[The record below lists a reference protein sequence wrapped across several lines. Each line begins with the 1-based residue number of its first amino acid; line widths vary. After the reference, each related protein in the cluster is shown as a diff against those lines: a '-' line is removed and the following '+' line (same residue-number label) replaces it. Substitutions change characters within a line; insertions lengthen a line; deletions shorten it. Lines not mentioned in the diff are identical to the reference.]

1 MVLISLKKADL
12 RISRTL
18 YLYMIY
24 ILFLNLT
31 DIITLPLFYIRRNH
45 FLAIMILVSLIVSL
59 GVGRFF
65 SKYCEFTQEK
75 FNRNKIIYFVLVF
88 LIAFL
93 RGLAPDTSNDVS
105 MGRVYW
111 QTPGFVDNISEN
123 VFPAGFTFF
132 FPLSDRLFY
141 YPRILLGYRMGT
153 LFNAMLVM
161 LVFGQICE
169 LYEQILGDRLQNL
182 RVKLAEKSIDQPS
195 FGILTSCMNKE
206 FFAFITISLYY
217 VLADLGTY
225 MIDLVAIPLL
235 LWMLNQISSPRQYAA
250 QQPELLFVALIC
262 GLIFAL
268 KFTNIIFIVPM
279 LVVYLWKNR
288 NAIHLRVFL
297 VAIVLG
303 ILPSLPYFIYA
314 YTSTGNPVYWT
325 FNAIFKSPYYPDVN
339 FKDTRWGPQ
348 NWKEFI
354 FWPLHLIIHPTQ
366 NVSEISKW
374 PQIYLFMGYIGAGY
388 ALIKS
393 RFIKHKSAYVMI
405 ASMFF
410 VFTLLWL
417 KSTGYPRYAIICE
430 MLAVFLILM
439 MIVELLQS
447 NSKWKCAISIALL
460 TVLTAQCALNTVGA
474 ALNMYDW
481 SFREQITRNSLSG
494 SYKLNSK
501 YVFRDQGNIG
511 TEEQRGKIDIFLSTH
526 VRHAIM
532 RALDENARI
541 INGTYIA
548 NELSS
553 VKESKKIDYPA
564 YYFDMVANAEKSG
577 AGIYD
582 VAIANEYGHFTE
594 TANMVGAEIISMEEV
609 HGYYVGRDTPILIG
623 YSMTGREN
631 TCTDLSECPTFTF
644 EQGTKKI
651 DLSGIACLPSY
662 VQWDCD
668 NPILQVT
675 ATVEGQTTELLAL
688 EIPQHE
694 YIQLDEVLDIAEL
707 SKKGD
712 VTITLQ
718 DISGQQITGNIFN
731 LSVVSQS
738 EYQK

>member
-1 MVLISLKKADL
+1 MLSNSKRTDFK
-12 RISRTL
+12 ISRAL
-18 YLYMIY
+18 YIYIIY
-24 ILFLNLT
+24 ILFFSLT
-31 DIITLPLFYIRRNH
+31 DIISLPLFYLNENRFQVIVI
-45 FLAIMILVSLIVSL
+45 LASLFFSL
-59 GVGRFF
+59 GVAYFF
-65 SKYCEFTQEK
+65 AKHCKFKQEK
-75 FNRNKIIYFVLVF
+75 FNKNKIAYWVLIF

-93 RGLAPDTSNDVS
+93 RSLAPDTSNDVS
-105 MGRVYW
+105 MARVYW
-111 QTPGFVDNISEN
+111 QTPGFVDNINEN

-153 LFNAMLVM
+153 LFNAMLVI
-161 LVFGQICE
+161 LIFGQMCE
-169 LYEQILGDRLQNL
+169 LYEQWLGDRLQEL
-182 RVKLAEKSIDQPS
+182 RVKLAEKSTNQPI
-195 FGILTSCMNKE
+195 FGILTSFMNKE
-206 FFAFITISLYY
+206 LFAFITISLYY

-225 MIDLVAIPLL
+225 MIDLAAIPLL
-235 LWMLNQISSPRQYAA
+235 LWILNQISSPRQYAA
-250 QQPELLFVALIC
+250 QQPELLFVATIC

-268 KFTNIIFIVPM
+268 KFTNIIFIVPI

-288 NAIHLRVFL
+288 HAIHLRVFL

-314 YTSTGNPVYWT
+314 YTSTGNPIYWT

-348 NWKEFI
+348 TWKEFA
-354 FWPLHLIIHPTQ
+354 FWPLHLIIHPTK

-374 PQIYLFMGYIGAGY
+374 PQVYLFMGYIGAGY

-481 SFREQITRNSLSG
+481 SFREPITRNSLSG

-511 TEEQRGKIDIFLSTH
+511 TEEQRRKIDIFLSTH

-548 NELSS
+548 NDLSL

-577 AGIYD
+577 AGIFD

-675 ATVEGQTTELLAL
+675 ATVEGQTTELLEL

>member
-1 MVLISLKKADL
+1 MSNSKRTDFK
-12 RISRTL
+12 ISRAL
-18 YLYMIY
+18 YIYIIY
-24 ILFLNLT
+24 ILLFSLT
-31 DIITLPLFYIRRNH
+31 DIISLPLFYLNEDRFQVIVI
-45 FLAIMILVSLIVSL
+45 LASLFFSL
-59 GVGRFF
+59 GVAYFF
-65 SKYCEFTQEK
+65 AKHCKFKQGK
-75 FNRNKIIYFVLVF
+75 FNKNKIAYWVLIF

-93 RGLAPDTSNDVS
+93 RSLAPDTSNDVS
-105 MGRVYW
+105 MARVYW
-111 QTPGFVDNISEN
+111 QTPGFVDNINEN

-161 LVFGQICE
+161 LIFGQMCE
-169 LYEQILGDRLQNL
+169 LYEQMLGDQLQEL
-182 RVKLAEKSIDQPS
+182 RAELAKKSIGRPI

-303 ILPSLPYFIYA
+303 ILPYLPYFIYA

-548 NELSS
+548 NDLSS

-675 ATVEGQTTELLAL
+675 ATVEGQTTELLEL